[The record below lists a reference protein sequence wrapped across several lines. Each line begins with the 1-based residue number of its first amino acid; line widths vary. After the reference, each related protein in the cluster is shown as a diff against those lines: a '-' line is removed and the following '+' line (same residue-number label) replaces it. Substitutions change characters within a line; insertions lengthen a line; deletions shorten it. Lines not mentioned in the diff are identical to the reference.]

1 MNSDGTFTEVTLFGG
16 NGKRQIAHGQK
27 PNSLHVT
34 VILPKTVPKKKNT
47 AKIFCGFMVRL
58 LLPVY
63 GKNKMTSFERY
74 FIDDE
79 STWVEIKDE
88 YYHLI
93 EKPSVCNKI
102 LCEFGIDPNNFSH
115 IINGHVP
122 VKIKKA
128 KARLNQT
135 ANF

>member
-1 MNSDGTFTEVTLFGG
+1 MNSDGTFTEVTLFGETVSG
-16 NGKRQIAHGQK
+16 KSLMDKAEQLARDGYFAKNGSEEKEYGK
-27 PNSLHVT
+27 DFLWF
-34 VILPKTVPKKKNT
+34 LW
-47 AKIFCGFMVRL
+47 CGCYS
-58 LLPVY
+58 PVY

-115 IINGHVP
+115 IINGLFP
-122 VKIKKA
+122 
-128 KARLNQT
+128 
-135 ANF
+135 